1 MRDWIGAGASDD
13 LATAPRLRTIRVTP
27 AERINTSANRTE
39 QLRVT
44 AEFADGS
51 TRDVTRQAS
60 FDLSDPT
67 LAEVS
72 TAGLV
77 HARGPCELAVAVRY
91 QRGRGVSRI
100 AFLADRPGFVWSRP
114 VADQCGR

>member
-1 MRDWIGAGASDD
+1 M
-13 LATAPRLRTIRVTP
+13 ATAARLRTIRVTP
-27 AERINTSANRTE
+27 AECINTSANRTE
-39 QLRVT
+39 QLRVS

-77 HARGPCELAVAVRY
+77 HTRGPLRAGG
-91 QRGRGVSRI
+91 GRPLPEGPWRQQDCLP
-100 AFLADRPGFVWSRP
+100 A
-114 VADQCGR
+114 